1 MGFLNH
7 RKKNKEPKRVEKYGL
22 LFCLEGNYT
31 KIIDQIE
38 MLFNSKSDEETNVSE
53 TDSIEK
59 ENSETNYYTLHNGD
73 MEIVFVSGLKEEKEG
88 KDYTK
93 DQLGGVQGFVYSIQ
107 TEHVDIK
114 RNLFYH
120 LRQCKGIV
128 QVIFRFDSV
137 SAQET
142 EEKLQKMVTPVLMV
156 TEKLQGVLTFGDGT
170 AFLNSEGQLILDQKG
185 NTKLDYYMPAEI
197 QPDEDWGKDMPQ
209 ETLDRK
215 EHSMAWLKERRI
227 YVSPWLPFLS
237 EIEANG
243 PARTTRE
250 ICGRAAA
257 LLAISLYS
265 ECRLGEGMDYEQA
278 KEFIAPVMER
288 FMVEEF
294 LSPKEKTY
302 LENPESAREEQIQY
316 SWQYENLLVMEWA
329 LGLVDELP
337 YPDNICDVG
346 KTVRILHP
354 FDSLEEFEQDV
365 SVRPYRELL
374 DAADLIYRIDWACV
388 DARVM
393 GMKAPAELDAGV
405 VVERHRSLFWL
416 AGIDE
421 RCAWDDIDLST

>member
-1 MGFLNH
+1 
-7 RKKNKEPKRVEKYGL
+7 
-22 LFCLEGNYT
+22 
-31 KIIDQIE
+31 
-38 MLFNSKSDEETNVSE
+38 
-53 TDSIEK
+53 
-59 ENSETNYYTLHNGD
+59 
-73 MEIVFVSGLKEEKEG
+73 
-88 KDYTK
+88 
-93 DQLGGVQGFVYSIQ
+93 
-107 TEHVDIK
+107 
-114 RNLFYH
+114 
-120 LRQCKGIV
+120 
-128 QVIFRFDSV
+128 
-137 SAQET
+137 
-142 EEKLQKMVTPVLMV
+142 
-156 TEKLQGVLTFGDGT
+156 
-170 AFLNSEGQLILDQKG
+170 
-185 NTKLDYYMPAEI
+185 
-197 QPDEDWGKDMPQ
+197 
-209 ETLDRK
+209 
-215 EHSMAWLKERRI
+215 
-227 YVSPWLPFLS
+227 
-237 EIEANG
+237 
-243 PARTTRE
+243 
-250 ICGRAAA
+250 
-257 LLAISLYS
+257 
-265 ECRLGEGMDYEQA
+265 MDYEQA

>member
-7 RKKNKEPKRVEKYGL
+7 RKKNKEPKRIEKYGL
-22 LFCLEGNYT
+22 LFCLEGSYT
-31 KIIDQIE
+31 KIIDQME

-53 TDSIEK
+53 IDSIEK

-73 MEIVFVSGLKEEKEG
+73 MEIVFAAGLQSQKEG
-88 KDYTK
+88 KDYTQ
-93 DQLGGVQGFVYSIQ
+93 DQLEGVQGFVYSIQ

-120 LRQCKGIV
+120 LRQCKGVV
-128 QVIFRFDSV
+128 QILFRYDSA
-137 SAQET
+137 STQET
-142 EEKLQKMVTPVLMV
+142 VEKEKEILGLILMV
-156 TEKLQGVLTFGDGT
+156 AEKLQGVLTFGDGT
-170 AFLNSEGQLILDQKG
+170 EFFNSKGQLILDQKG

-197 QPDEDWGKDMPQ
+197 QPDKDWGKDMPQ

-215 EHSMAWLKERRI
+215 ERSMAWLKEKRI
-227 YVSPWLPFLS
+227 YVSPWLPFLC

-257 LLAISLYS
+257 LLAVSLYS

-294 LSPKEKTY
+294 LSPKEKEY
-302 LENPESAREEQIQY
+302 LENPASAREEQIQY

-329 LGLVDELP
+329 LGLVNELP

-346 KTVRILHP
+346 GTVRAMHP
-354 FDSLEEFEQDV
+354 FDSLEEFEQGV

-405 VVERHRSLFWL
+405 VMERHRSLFWL
-416 AGIDE
+416 AGIDD
-421 RCAWDDIDLST
+421 RCAWDDVDLST

>member
-31 KIIDQIE
+31 KIIDRIE
-38 MLFNSKSDEETNVSE
+38 ALFQDKPDQEINTN
-53 TDSIEK
+53 K
-59 ENSETNYYTLHNGD
+59 ANYYTLRNND
-73 MEIVFVSGLKEEKEG
+73 MEIVFVASGLTKEKEG
-88 KDYTK
+88 QQENDIK
-93 DQLGGVQGFVYSIQ
+93 DQLKGVQGFVYSIQ

-114 RNLFYH
+114 RNLLYH
-120 LRQCKGIV
+120 LRQCKGFVQIV
-128 QVIFRFDSV
+128 FRFDSA

-142 EEKLQKMVTPVLMV
+142 AEKMQNMVSPVLMV
-156 TEKLQGVLTFGDGT
+156 AEKLQGVLTFGDGT
-170 AFLNSEGQLILDQKG
+170 AFINSKGQLILGQKG
-185 NTKLDYYMPAEI
+185 NTKLEYYMPAEI
-197 QPDEDWGKDMPQ
+197 QPDEDWGKGMPQ

-215 EHSMAWLKERRI
+215 ERSMAWLKEKRI
-227 YVSPWLPFLS
+227 YVSPWLPFLC

-257 LLAISLYS
+257 LLAVSLYS

-278 KEFIAPVMER
+278 KEFITPVMER
-288 FMVEEF
+288 FLVEEF
-294 LSPKEKTY
+294 LSPKEKNY
-302 LENPESAREEQIQY
+302 LENPESAREEQVQY

-346 KTVRILHP
+346 RTVRVLHP
-354 FDSLEEFEQDV
+354 FDSLEEFEQGV
-365 SVRPYRELL
+365 CVRSYKELL
-374 DAADLIYRIDWACV
+374 DAADLIYRLDWACV

-393 GMKAPAELDAGV
+393 GMKAPAGLDAGV
-405 VVERHRSLFWL
+405 VMERHHSLFWL
-416 AGIDE
+416 AGVDAC
-421 RCAWDDIDLST
+421 CAWDEVDLST